1 MGPCLAKARSPGE
14 DPKYITRGTIYVN
27 GSTTETVGEILQSP
41 ELKIFNFAELKAA
54 TMDFSQENILASGG
68 FGKMYKG
75 WIDTESLKAASPDKG
90 MIVAVKIFNQ
100 NGSQGLQEWVAE
112 VKYLGQLSHPN
123 IVKLIGYCTEKDNW
137 LLVYEYMPNHSLKN
151 HIFPSAYS
159 ASNNQPLSWDL
170 RIKVALG
177 AARGLTFL
185 HDQAN
190 VIFRDF
196 NTSAISLDRNFD
208 AKLACFGLAKDGPID
223 GKTHVTTRVMG
234 TEWYLA
240 PEYSITGHLTKRG
253 DVYSFGVVFLEM
265 LTGRRAM
272 ETDKESPERSLVEW
286 ATPYLKN
293 KRRIFGVLDPCL
305 KGKSCDMQKAAELA
319 MQCLSS
325 EPKQRPIMEEVVKAL
340 EELHHNI
347 VPVKAKLER

>member
-1 MGPCLAKARSPGE
+1 
-14 DPKYITRGTIYVN
+14 
-27 GSTTETVGEILQSP
+27 
-41 ELKIFNFAELKAA
+41 
-54 TMDFSQENILASGG
+54 MDFSQENILASGG